1 MQNIKFSKEVVPWQS
16 DLLIYKNL
24 YGLKQKIFDGREN
37 EWREE
42 EHMET
47 TWSSDDPTM
56 PDWLRKHIK

>member
-1 MQNIKFSKEVVPWQS
+1 MTCQKCN
-16 DLLIYKNL
+16 YK
-24 YGLKQKIFDGREN
+24 IHDDREN

-56 PDWLRKHIK
+56 PNWLRKHIK